1 MWEKLPIVIHC
12 TDFKD
17 QKYLADT
24 LRKNLFEG
32 LDGEDRIQLAI
43 SIYTDTS
50 KFLACTNGRNGN
62 TEGGCEFCRK
72 VIEVQRKVAQEIL
85 RDTSLEKPKA

>member
-1 MWEKLPIVIHC
+1 MVWEKLPIVIHC

-17 QKYLADT
+17 IQNLKDT
-24 LRKNLFEG
+24 LRTNLFNG
-32 LDGEDRIQLAI
+32 LQGEERIRLARDV
-43 SIYTDTS
+43 YTDTS
-50 KFLACTNGRNGN
+50 KFLACTNGGM
-62 TEGGCEFCRK
+62 TGECEFCRK